1 MSNFL
6 CFIIKFHPEMR
17 TYLYTE
23 YVEFNS
29 MNQMGNIF
37 GTLDT
42 HVKLIEKELSVAI
55 VSRDLNVEIKGE
67 QQTSVKTAVEV
78 FHILKK
84 MQENGEIINDWAI
97 GQAIEAARDGAEK
110 MQSPQ

>member
-1 MSNFL
+1 M
-6 CFIIKFHPEMR
+6 
-17 TYLYTE
+17 YTE

-55 VSRDLNVEIKGE
+55 VSRDLNVEI
-67 QQTSVKTAVEV
+67 
-78 FHILKK
+78 
-84 MQENGEIINDWAI
+84 
-97 GQAIEAARDGAEK
+97 
-110 MQSPQ
+110 